1 MKSIHRFTHE
11 ELKNAY
17 QAKCDESEKEFDW
30 VDFAKWVSSMA
41 NAEPREMQEDLFM
54 IDEYLSRDTM
64 FKDSMKQLHSLFK
77 KELT

>member
-1 MKSIHRFTHE
+1 
-11 ELKNAY
+11 
-17 QAKCDESEKEFDW
+17 
-30 VDFAKWVSSMA
+30 
-41 NAEPREMQEDLFM
+41 MQEDLFM